1 VFVTN
6 DKGSS
11 WAYSTPGFGA
21 PLAPALLKELRE
33 MARVPEQSR
42 FYTEV
47 PAPAFTMRPPPRP
60 TRAALPVAAA
70 RRRRHRAAWAG
81 AEHGDRAGRQQ

>member
-1 VFVTN
+1 MFVTN

-47 PAPAFTMRPPPRP
+47 PAPAFTMRPPPPYPGRSPCRGRP
-60 TRAALPVAAA
+60 EAAPPCRLG
-70 RRRRHRAAWAG
+70 WG
-81 AEHGDRAGRQQ
+81 